1 MVNVSKKG
9 RLGVVANSQSL
20 AGRYASALYELADKD
35 RAIDAIAEDLVKFRQ
50 LMMESDDLNRLIRSP
65 IISRSDQNSGLM
77 AILEKAKAKPLTK
90 KFIGAVVMNRRVF
103 VIADI
108 IEVFMSEL
116 AERRGEIKATVISA
130 VELSA
135 KQLKDL
141 TGSLS
146 KTLGQK
152 VSIDLTVDTSLIG
165 GLIVRVGS
173 RMIDSSIRSKLQRLQ
188 IAMKGMN

>member
-1 MVNVSKKG
+1 M
-9 RLGVVANSQSL
+9 VANSQSL

-35 RAIDAIAEDLVKFRQ
+35 RVLDAIAEDLAKFRQ
-50 LMMESDDLNRLIRSP
+50 LIMESDDLNRLIQSP

-77 AILEKAKAKPLTK
+77 AILENANAKPLTK
-90 KFIGAVVMNRRVF
+90 KFIGAVVMNRRIF

-108 IEVFMSEL
+108 IDVFMSEL

-135 KQLKDL
+135 KQLRDL
-141 TGSLS
+141 AGSLN
-146 KTLGQK
+146 KALGQK

>member
-1 MVNVSKKG
+1 M
-9 RLGVVANSQSL
+9 VANSQSL

-35 RAIDAIAEDLVKFRQ
+35 RVLDAIAEDLVKFRQ
-50 LMMESDDLNRLIRSP
+50 LMLESEDLKRPIRSP
-65 IISRSDQNSGLM
+65 VISRADQNSGLM
-77 AILEKAKAKPLTK
+77 TVLEKANASSLTK
-90 KFIGAVVMNRRVF
+90 KFIGAVVMNRRIF
-103 VIADI
+103 VIAEI
-108 IEVFMSEL
+108 IDVFLSEL

-135 KQLKDL
+135 RQLKDL
-141 TGSLS
+141 TASLNKS
-146 KTLGQK
+146 LGQK

-173 RMIDSSIRSKLQRLQ
+173 RMIDSSIRSKLERLQ

>member
-1 MVNVSKKG
+1 MINVSKKG

-77 AILEKAKAKPLTK
+77 AILKKAKAKPLTK

-135 KQLKDL
+135 NQLKDL

>member
-1 MVNVSKKG
+1 MSRKG
-9 RLGVVANSQSL
+9 DLEVVANSQSL

-35 RAIDAIAEDLVKFRQ
+35 HVLDAIAEDLVKFRQ
-50 LMMESDDLNRLIRSP
+50 LMVESEDLNRLIRSP
-65 IISRSDQNSGLM
+65 VISRSDQNNGLM
-77 AILEKAKAKPLTK
+77 AILENAKAKPLTK
-90 KFIGAVVMNRRVF
+90 KFIGAVVMNRRIF
-103 VIADI
+103 VVADI
-108 IEVFMSEL
+108 IDVFLSEL
-116 AERRGEIKATVISA
+116 AERRGEIKATVVSA

-141 TGSLS
+141 TGSLN
-146 KTLGQK
+146 KALGQK

>member
-1 MVNVSKKG
+1 MSRKG
-9 RLGVVANSQSL
+9 DLEVVANSQSL

-35 RAIDAIAEDLVKFRQ
+35 RVLDAIAEDLVKFRQ
-50 LMMESDDLNRLIRSP
+50 LMVESEDLNRLIRSP
-65 IISRSDQNSGLM
+65 VISRSDQNNGLM
-77 AILEKAKAKPLTK
+77 AILENAKAKPLTK
-90 KFIGAVVMNRRVF
+90 KFIGAVVMNRRIF
-103 VIADI
+103 VVADI
-108 IEVFMSEL
+108 IDVFLSEL
-116 AERRGEIKATVISA
+116 AERRGEIKATVVSA

-141 TGSLS
+141 TGSLNEA
-146 KTLGQK
+146 LGQK

>member
-1 MVNVSKKG
+1 M
-9 RLGVVANSQSL
+9 VANSQSL

-35 RAIDAIAEDLVKFRQ
+35 RVLDAVSEDLVKFRQ

-65 IISRSDQNSGLM
+65 IIGRSDQNSGLM
-77 AILEKAKAKPLTK
+77 AILENANAKPLTK

-108 IEVFMSEL
+108 IDVFMSEL

-141 TGSLS
+141 AGSLN
-146 KTLGQK
+146 KALGQK

>member
-1 MVNVSKKG
+1 M
-9 RLGVVANSQSL
+9 VANSQSL

-35 RAIDAIAEDLVKFRQ
+35 RVLDAVAEDLVKFRQ
-50 LMMESDDLNRLIRSP
+50 LMVESEDLNRLIRSP
-65 IISRSDQNSGLM
+65 VISRSDQNNGLM
-77 AILEKAKAKPLTK
+77 AILENAKAKPLTK
-90 KFIGAVVMNRRVF
+90 KFIGAVVMNRRIF
-103 VIADI
+103 VVADI
-108 IEVFMSEL
+108 IDVFMSEL

-141 TGSLS
+141 TGSLN
-146 KTLGQK
+146 KALGQK

>member
-1 MVNVSKKG
+1 M
-9 RLGVVANSQSL
+9 VANSQSL

-35 RAIDAIAEDLVKFRQ
+35 RVTDAIAEDLVKFRQ
-50 LMMESDDLNRLIRSP
+50 LILESEDLNRLIRSP
-65 IISRSDQNSGLM
+65 VISRSDQNNGLM
-77 AILEKAKAKPLTK
+77 AILVNANAKPLTK
-90 KFIGAVVMNRRVF
+90 KFIGAVVMNRRIF
-103 VIADI
+103 VVADI
-108 IEVFMSEL
+108 IDVFMSEL

-130 VELSA
+130 VELNA

-141 TGSLS
+141 TDSLN
-146 KTLGQK
+146 KALGQK
-152 VSIDLTVDTSLIG
+152 VSIDLTVDKSLIG

>member
-1 MVNVSKKG
+1 M
-9 RLGVVANSQSL
+9 VANSQSL

-35 RAIDAIAEDLVKFRQ
+35 RVLDAVAEDLVKFRQ
-50 LMMESDDLNRLIRSP
+50 LMVESEDLNRLIRSP
-65 IISRSDQNSGLM
+65 VISRSDQNNGLM
-77 AILEKAKAKPLTK
+77 AILENAKAKPLTK
-90 KFIGAVVMNRRVF
+90 KFIGAVVMNRRIF
-103 VIADI
+103 VVADI
-108 IEVFMSEL
+108 IDVFLSEL
-116 AERRGEIKATVISA
+116 AERRGEIKATVVSP

-141 TGSLS
+141 TGSLN
-146 KTLGQK
+146 KALGQK

>member
-1 MVNVSKKG
+1 MSRKG
-9 RLGVVANSQSL
+9 HFEVVANSQSL

-35 RAIDAIAEDLVKFRQ
+35 RVLDAIAEDLVKFRQ
-50 LMMESDDLNRLIRSP
+50 LMLESEDLNRLIRSP
-65 IISRSDQNSGLM
+65 VISRSDQNNGLM
-77 AILEKAKAKPLTK
+77 AILENAKAKPLTK
-90 KFIGAVVMNRRVF
+90 KFIGAVVMNRRIF
-103 VIADI
+103 VVADI
-108 IEVFMSEL
+108 IDVFMSEL
-116 AERRGEIKATVISA
+116 AERRGEIKATVVSA

-141 TGSLS
+141 TGSLN
-146 KTLGQK
+146 KALGQK

>member
-1 MVNVSKKG
+1 M
-9 RLGVVANSQSL
+9 VANSQSL

-35 RAIDAIAEDLVKFRQ
+35 RVLDAIAEDLAKFRQ
-50 LMMESDDLNRLIRSP
+50 LMLESEDLNRLIRSP
-65 IISRSDQNSGLM
+65 VISRADQNSGLM
-77 AILEKAKAKPLTK
+77 TILEKANASSLTK
-90 KFIGAVVMNRRVF
+90 KFIGAVVMNRRIF
-103 VIADI
+103 VIAEI
-108 IEVFMSEL
+108 IDVFLSEL

-135 KQLKDL
+135 RQFKDL
-141 TGSLS
+141 TASLNKS
-146 KTLGQK
+146 LGQK

-173 RMIDSSIRSKLQRLQ
+173 RMIDSSIRSKLERLQ

>member
-1 MVNVSKKG
+1 M
-9 RLGVVANSQSL
+9 VANSQSL

-77 AILEKAKAKPLTK
+77 AILENANAKPLTK

-135 KQLKDL
+135 NQLKDL

>member
-1 MVNVSKKG
+1 MSRKG
-9 RLGVVANSQSL
+9 HLEVVANSQSL

-35 RAIDAIAEDLVKFRQ
+35 RVLDAIAEDLVKFRQ
-50 LMMESDDLNRLIRSP
+50 LMVESEDLNRLIRSP
-65 IISRSDQNSGLM
+65 VIRGQTKI
-77 AILEKAKAKPLTK
+77 KALWQYSKTPSQAVDK
-90 KFIGAVVMNRRVF
+90 KFIGAVVMNRRIF
-103 VIADI
+103 VVADI
-108 IEVFMSEL
+108 IDVFLSEL
-116 AERRGEIKATVISA
+116 AERRGEIKATVVSA

-141 TGSLS
+141 TGSLN
-146 KTLGQK
+146 KALGQK

-173 RMIDSSIRSKLQRLQ
+173 RMIDSSICSKLQRLQ

>member
-1 MVNVSKKG
+1 M
-9 RLGVVANSQSL
+9 VANSQSL

-35 RAIDAIAEDLVKFRQ
+35 RVLDAVAEDLVKFRQ
-50 LMMESDDLNRLIRSP
+50 LMVESEDLNRLIRSP
-65 IISRSDQNSGLM
+65 VISDQNNGLM
-77 AILEKAKAKPLTK
+77 AILENAKAKPLTK
-90 KFIGAVVMNRRVF
+90 KFIGAVVMNRRIF
-103 VIADI
+103 VVADI
-108 IEVFMSEL
+108 IDVFMSEL
-116 AERRGEIKATVISA
+116 AERRGEIKATVVSA

-141 TGSLS
+141 TGSLN
-146 KTLGQK
+146 KALGQK